1 MAVEC
6 AEHSTTCDHCGYTL
20 QSRDCWPIVA
30 GELGVLSEDNDNI
43 VWHCIC
49 YQCGEEWVE

>member
-6 AEHSTTCDHCGYTL
+6 AEYSTTCDHCGYKL

-30 GELGVLSEDNDNI
+30 GELGILDESADNL

-49 YQCGEEWVE
+49 YECGEEWVE